1 MRLTAI
7 FVTLILVALLIV
19 PHCFAE
25 TVPAVIDNN
34 QEQSQQ
40 EQTPSAQA
48 TQQTQQPK
56 TQTTAPQS
64 STSQIQQQAPNQPNS
79 APATTTLPGINI
91 SAGIPLVSTEQAID
105 KADRMTWDLHRLATT
120 IAPMATVL
128 ILAVGGL
135 FFFLCKAARMAV
147 VWAIIGL
154 VVAIWSIPIVG
165 YVLHWIRA

>member
-7 FVTLILVALLIV
+7 FVTLILAALLIV

-48 TQQTQQPK
+48 TQQTQQPE
-56 TQTTAPQS
+56 TQPAPQS
-64 STSQIQQQAPNQPNS
+64 SASQTQHQGSNQPS
-79 APATTTLPGINI
+79 PALPTTLPGINI
-91 SAGIPLVSTEQAID
+91 SAGIPLVNTDQAID